1 MERIA
6 LTLFHPLHHSQIFD
20 SSRLSF
26 VKATESVLWTKMLST
41 IITGSGTTTIFLTC
55 LTTTTSS
62 NL

>member
-1 MERIA
+1 
-6 LTLFHPLHHSQIFD
+6 
-20 SSRLSF
+20 
-26 VKATESVLWTKMLST
+26 MLST